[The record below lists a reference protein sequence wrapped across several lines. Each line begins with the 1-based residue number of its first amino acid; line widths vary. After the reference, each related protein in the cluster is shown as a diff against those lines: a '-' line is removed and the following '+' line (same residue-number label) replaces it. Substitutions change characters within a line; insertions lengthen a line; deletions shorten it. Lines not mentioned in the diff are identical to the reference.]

1 MVMHMHI
8 LTRPMR
14 KGKVMYK
21 FQKAYVLSTES
32 DKHVTAYKHGHQTSF
47 FILVFQISSRTG
59 NGLHLGPHLMLM
71 LDADLLPLA
80 KQLPDICLSAKAPNT
95 RKK

>member
-32 DKHVTAYKHGHQTSF
+32 DKHVIK
-47 FILVFQISSRTG
+47 LVFQISSRTG

-80 KQLPDICLSAKAPNT
+80 KQLPDICLSAKISNT